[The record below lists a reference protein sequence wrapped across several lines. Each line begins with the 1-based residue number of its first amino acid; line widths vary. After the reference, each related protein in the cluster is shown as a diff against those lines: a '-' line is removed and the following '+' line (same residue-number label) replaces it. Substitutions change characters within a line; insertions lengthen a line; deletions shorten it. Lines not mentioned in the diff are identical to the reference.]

1 MIYIAADS
9 HGTEDIFKLVE
20 FFDLESQRKS
30 LSKEDYV
37 IICGDVGAVFD
48 LREQDRRTCEIL
60 SSLPVTVLYVDGN
73 HENFNYLEDYDIER
87 WHGGNVH
94 FIRDDIIHLMRG
106 QVFEIEGKTFF
117 TFGGAHSQDLY
128 DRRENVSWWP
138 QEIPNKYEMK
148 EGLMN
153 LDKYDGQI
161 DYIITHTAPYE
172 VLAELGMDIADEEEE
187 FVRYLEDIRNGISFK
202 RWFFGHLHMDEDL
215 DEAAQRV
222 LYELTGLRNVNLMQF
237 KAFGSKNRTSNPK
250 DVRWLE
256 RAMQSKVE
264 RIVTI
269 AYLSMVKIDR
279 ALDKNLD
286 DHQACWIA
294 LKDVMTLA
302 FDHNLIIKEAMT
314 YIRQFVEF
322 NPSMLFELL
331 PRKFTAAQLRTLF
344 ELVYD
349 KPVDVR
355 NFHKKIAMMEYVVPL
370 EEKQQGVAHR
380 AARYYKFDKKIYNKV
395 RR

>member
-1 MIYIAADS
+1 MQNIQKNTPLANNHISVDCVVIGFDGEQLKVLLVKRAGEDNGEVYHDMKLPGSLIY
-9 HGTEDIFKLVE
+9 
-20 FFDLESQRKS
+20 
-30 LSKEDYV
+30 
-37 IICGDVGAVFD
+37 
-48 LREQDRRTCEIL
+48 
-60 SSLPVTVLYVDGN
+60 
-73 HENFNYLEDYDIER
+73 
-87 WHGGNVH
+87 
-94 FIRDDIIHLMRG
+94 
-106 QVFEIEGKTFF
+106 
-117 TFGGAHSQDLY
+117 
-128 DRRENVSWWP
+128 
-138 QEIPNKYEMK
+138 
-148 EGLMN
+148 
-153 LDKYDGQI
+153 
-161 DYIITHTAPYE
+161 
-172 VLAELGMDIADEEEE
+172 
-187 FVRYLEDIRNGISFK
+187 
-202 RWFFGHLHMDEDL
+202 MDEDL

-222 LYELTGLRNVNLMQF
+222 LYELTGLKNVNLMQF

-256 RAMQSKVE
+256 RAMQSRVE

-269 AYLSMVKIDR
+269 AYLSMVKI
-279 ALDKNLD
+279 
-286 DHQACWIA
+286 
-294 LKDVMTLA
+294 A

-349 KPVDVR
+349 KVVDVR

>member
-48 LREQDRRTCEIL
+48 LGEQDRRTCEIL
-60 SSLPVTVLYVDGN
+60 SSLPVTVLYIDGN
-73 HENFNYLEDYDIER
+73 HENFNYLEDYDVER

-128 DRRENVSWWP
+128 GRRENVSWWP

-153 LDKYDGQI
+153 LDKYDGQV

-215 DEAAQRV
+215 DEYTCLYDRV
-222 LYELTGLRNVNLMQF
+222 IELEKNV
-237 KAFGSKNRTSNPK
+237 
-250 DVRWLE
+250 WE
-256 RAMQSKVE
+256 
-264 RIVTI
+264 I
-269 AYLSMVKIDR
+269 
-279 ALDKNLD
+279 
-286 DHQACWIA
+286 
-294 LKDVMTLA
+294 
-302 FDHNLIIKEAMT
+302 
-314 YIRQFVEF
+314 
-322 NPSMLFELL
+322 
-331 PRKFTAAQLRTLF
+331 
-344 ELVYD
+344 
-349 KPVDVR
+349 
-355 NFHKKIAMMEYVVPL
+355 
-370 EEKQQGVAHR
+370 
-380 AARYYKFDKKIYNKV
+380 
-395 RR
+395 

>member
-1 MIYIAADS
+1 MHRIKEKDMQSIQKKAPLANNHISVDCVVIGFDGEQLKVLLVKRAGEDNGEVYHDMKLPGSLIY
-9 HGTEDIFKLVE
+9 
-20 FFDLESQRKS
+20 
-30 LSKEDYV
+30 
-37 IICGDVGAVFD
+37 
-48 LREQDRRTCEIL
+48 
-60 SSLPVTVLYVDGN
+60 
-73 HENFNYLEDYDIER
+73 
-87 WHGGNVH
+87 
-94 FIRDDIIHLMRG
+94 
-106 QVFEIEGKTFF
+106 
-117 TFGGAHSQDLY
+117 
-128 DRRENVSWWP
+128 
-138 QEIPNKYEMK
+138 
-148 EGLMN
+148 
-153 LDKYDGQI
+153 
-161 DYIITHTAPYE
+161 
-172 VLAELGMDIADEEEE
+172 
-187 FVRYLEDIRNGISFK
+187 
-202 RWFFGHLHMDEDL
+202 MDEDL

-331 PRKFTAAQLRTLF
+331 PR
-344 ELVYD
+344 D